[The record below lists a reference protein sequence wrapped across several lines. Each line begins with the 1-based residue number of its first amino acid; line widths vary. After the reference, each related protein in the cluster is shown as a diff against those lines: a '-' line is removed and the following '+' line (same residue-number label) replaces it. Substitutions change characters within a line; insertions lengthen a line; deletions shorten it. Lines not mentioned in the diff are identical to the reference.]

1 MGEERCTHVKAMVF
15 ANKAMATRSN
25 LEREAGNWLRE
36 AGTTPP
42 GNGGKLAFLQS
53 LQHGSGRFG
62 IKKSRQAGNWL
73 REPGTTPPG
82 NGGRR
87 SSSTVL

>member
-1 MGEERCTHVKAMVF
+1 MGEERCTHVKAMVL

-42 GNGGKLAFLQS
+42 GNGGNLAFLQS
-53 LQHGSGRFG
+53 LQH
-62 IKKSRQAGNWL
+62 
-73 REPGTTPPG
+73 E
-82 NGGRR
+82 
-87 SSSTVL
+87 